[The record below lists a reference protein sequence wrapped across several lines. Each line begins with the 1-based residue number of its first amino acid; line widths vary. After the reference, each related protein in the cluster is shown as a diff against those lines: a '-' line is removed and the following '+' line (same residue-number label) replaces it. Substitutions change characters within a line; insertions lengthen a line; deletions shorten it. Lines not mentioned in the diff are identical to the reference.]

1 MNYDKTITRDLAGAY
16 KFCETDIANC
26 FLKGRQTLEINSRST
41 VWNKKDRTENNRKHR
56 SGIEE
61 VNNPEHIHKH
71 VISRLL
77 WTTENMDDHFGHWSS
92 TDFDNTMIYSA
103 FGPTYERVMKYLCY
117 YFTCRTGLVWIQAS
131 SVL

>member
-1 MNYDKTITRDLAGAY
+1 MKQERQDWKQQKTQERHWGS
-16 KFCETDIANC
+16 K
-26 FLKGRQTLEINSRST
+26 QP
-41 VWNKKDRTENNRKHR
+41 RTYTQARHK
-56 SGIEE
+56 SAV
-61 VNNPEHIHKH
+61 VN
-71 VISRLL
+71 
-77 WTTENMDDHFGHWSS
+77 DYDHFGHWSS